1 MIGLHLPGRYE
12 LIIDVGMALFQ
23 FLFDNHIVSLVV
35 LPFITDKYEILN
47 IGSHSANQVY
57 NILNIEI
64 KKEESEIVRLRHIC
78 NRGSCSQ
85 LNRLLLEIKFL
96 RADVIFFST

>member
-35 LPFITDKYEILN
+35 LPFITDKYEIFN

-57 NILNIEI
+57 IFFNIEI
-64 KKEESEIVRLRHIC
+64 
-78 NRGSCSQ
+78 GM
-85 LNRLLLEIKFL
+85 
-96 RADVIFFST
+96 